1 MSRILWSPGASAIPA
16 GMHRHPAPRPSMD
29 SWFEVALVAT
39 IFAIGNILF
48 ARFEAETP
56 KWRRVVKVILMLAVT
71 RAISAEL
78 GRPWSYLFIGVLIGF
93 VLIVHAWWLPRNGIN
108 GWTGKPKAR
117 YYALRGWR
125 LPNSDQPLH

>member
-1 MSRILWSPGASAIPA
+1 
-16 GMHRHPAPRPSMD
+16 MD

-48 ARFEAETP
+48 AHFEAETP
-56 KWRRVVKVILMLAVT
+56 KWRRVLKVILMLAVT

-78 GRPWSYLFIGVLIGF
+78 GRPWSYLFIDVLIGF

-108 GWTGKPKAR
+108 GWTGEPKAR

>member
-1 MSRILWSPGASAIPA
+1 
-16 GMHRHPAPRPSMD
+16 MD

-48 ARFEAETP
+48 GHFETETP
-56 KWRRVVKVILMLAVT
+56 KWRRVLKVILMLAVT

-78 GRPWSYLFIGVLIGF
+78 GRPWSYLFIGVLIVF

-108 GWTGKPKAR
+108 GWTGEPKAR

-125 LPNSDQPLH
+125 LPNSDQSPR

>member
-1 MSRILWSPGASAIPA
+1 
-16 GMHRHPAPRPSMD
+16 MD

-48 ARFEAETP
+48 GHFEAETP
-56 KWRRVVKVILMLAVT
+56 KWRRVLKVIVMLAVT
-71 RAISAEL
+71 RAISTEL
-78 GRPWSYLFIGVLIGF
+78 GRPWSYLFIAVLIVF

-108 GWTGKPKAR
+108 GWTGEPKAR

-125 LPNSDQPLH
+125 LPDSDHSIR

>member
-1 MSRILWSPGASAIPA
+1 
-16 GMHRHPAPRPSMD
+16 MD

-48 ARFEAETP
+48 GHFEAETP
-56 KWRRVVKVILMLAVT
+56 KWRRVLKVILMLAVT

-78 GRPWSYLFIGVLIGF
+78 GRPWSYLFIGVLIVF

-108 GWTGKPKAR
+108 GWTGEPRAR

-125 LPNSDQPLH
+125 LPNSDQSPL